1 MLLEGIALPLSDR
14 EELAQQTDP
23 EYLDRMALIQSA
35 MSQVQPES
43 PPVPPAWTDAYD
55 AELRDLIDSVPME

>member
-1 MLLEGIALPLSDR
+1 MLDDVFLPAH
-14 EELAQQTDP
+14 EHVALAQQNDP

-35 MSQVQPES
+35 MSQVQPDA